1 MSETPLAQNPLA
13 NLAPG
18 QALNGSVTRIELF
31 GAFVD
36 VGAEVPGLVH
46 ISRLS
51 AHKVKRVEDVASL
64 GQQVEVWVV
73 TVDPNGQRLELT
85 MVPPLRLK
93 WKDIQPGMQVTGKV
107 VKLER
112 YGAFVDFGAE
122 RAGMIHV
129 SEMSEGYVSNPTEI
143 LHPGDEVTARV
154 VEVDQQKR
162 QIRLSL
168 KQLAVEEIAGEEDE
182 EESETMATSM
192 EAAFRR
198 AMQAPESATL
208 ASDDTSRTEGKKGR
222 GEQEDILAR
231 TLKHRVH

>member
-1 MSETPLAQNPLA
+1 M
-13 NLAPG
+13 
-18 QALNGSVTRIELF
+18 TRIELF

-192 EAAFRR
+192 EVAFRR

-208 ASDDTSRTEGKKGR
+208 ASDETSRTEGKKGR

>member
-1 MSETPLAQNPLA
+1 MSETSVAQNPLSG
-13 NLAPG
+13 LAPG
-18 QALNGSVTRIELF
+18 QALNGTVTRVELF

-51 AHKVKRVEDVASL
+51 PRKVKRVEDVANL

-73 TVDPNGQRLELT
+73 TVDPNGERLELT

-93 WKDIQPGMQVTGKV
+93 WKDIRPGMQVTGKV

-112 YGAFVDFGAE
+112 YGAFVDIGAE

-129 SEMSEGYVSNPTEI
+129 SEMSDSYVSNPSEI

-168 KQLAVEEIAGEEDE
+168 KQLAVEEIAEDE
-182 EESETMATSM
+182 AEDEAEMMATSM

-198 AMQAPESATL
+198 AMESPESVAPETKEA
-208 ASDDTSRTEGKKGR
+208 ARPVGKKGR

-231 TLKHRVH
+231 TLKHRVQ

>member
-1 MSETPLAQNPLA
+1 MSDASRTQNPLA
-13 NLAPG
+13 SLSPG
-18 QALNGSVTRIELF
+18 QALTGTVTRIELF
-31 GAFVD
+31 GAFID
-36 VGAEVPGLVH
+36 VGADAPGMVH
-46 ISRLS
+46 ISRL
-51 AHKVKRVEDVASL
+51 AARKVKRVEDVANL

-73 TVDPNGQRLELT
+73 AVDPNGMRLDLT

-107 VKLER
+107 IKLER
-112 YGAFVDFGAE
+112 YGAFVDIGAE

-129 SEMSEGYVSNPTEI
+129 SEMSDDYVSNPTEI

-168 KQLAVEEIAGEEDE
+168 KQLAVEEAAGDADE
-182 EESETMATSM
+182 EEPEAMATSM

-198 AMQAPESATL
+198 AMEAPEPVAPESKDAPR
-208 ASDDTSRTEGKKGR
+208 ASSKKGR

-231 TLKHRVH
+231 TLNHRVQ

>member
-13 NLAPG
+13 SLAPG
-18 QALNGSVTRIELF
+18 QALNGTVTRIELF

-51 AHKVKRVEDVASL
+51 ARKVKRVEDVASL

-73 TVDPNGQRLELT
+73 TVDPNGQRLDLT

-93 WKDIQPGMQVTGKV
+93 WKDIQPGMQLTGKV
-107 VKLER
+107 IKLER
-112 YGAFVDFGAE
+112 YGAFVDIGAE

-182 EESETMATSM
+182 EEPEAMATSM

-198 AMQAPESATL
+198 AMQTPESA
-208 ASDDTSRTEGKKGR
+208 SPDTKETPRPEGKKGR
-222 GEQEDILAR
+222 GQQEDILAR
-231 TLKHRVH
+231 TLKHRVQ

>member
-1 MSETPLAQNPLA
+1 MSDTPLAQNPLA
-13 NLAPG
+13 SLSPG
-18 QALNGSVTRIELF
+18 QALTGTVTRIELF

-46 ISRLS
+46 ISRLAS
-51 AHKVKRVEDVASL
+51 RKVKRVEEVANL

-73 TVDPNGQRLELT
+73 AVEPNGKRLDLT

-93 WKDIQPGMQVTGKV
+93 WKDLQPGMQVSGKV
-107 VKLER
+107 IKLER
-112 YGAFVDFGAE
+112 YGAFVDIGAE

-129 SEMSEGYVSNPTEI
+129 SEMSDSYVSNPAEI

-168 KQLAVEEIAGEEDE
+168 KQLAVEEVAAADEE
-182 EESETMATSM
+182 EESEVLATSM

-198 AMQAPESATL
+198 AMQAPESSL
-208 ASDDTSRTEGKKGR
+208 PESREPVRTTGKKGR

-231 TLKHRVH
+231 TLKHRVQ